1 MEYRIQQ
8 KATNWYETFVE
19 AESFEEAISKIEAN
33 QENYDWELKL
43 DTTDMLDEFWAEDEN
58 GEEFEKGAN

>member
-19 AESFEEAISKIEAN
+19 AESFEEAVSKIQAN

-43 DTTDMLDEFWAEDEN
+43 DTTDMLDEFWGEDEN
-58 GEEFEKGAN
+58 GEEFEKGEN

>member
-19 AESFEEAISKIEAN
+19 AETFELAVSKIQDNEAD
-33 QENYDWELKL
+33 YDWELVL
-43 DTTDMLDEFWAEDEN
+43 DTTDMLEQFWGEDEN
-58 GEEFEKGAN
+58 GEEFEKGEN